1 VKGSAPLDLA
11 LLFLPPLSLGLLVT
25 AHLGIAL
32 GLSRRAPR
40 WRAVVA
46 LLVPPLAVIWGRE
59 ERLFGWCRLWLGA
72 GAAYAVTVALAIVS

>member
-11 LLFLPPLSLGLLVT
+11 LLFLPPLSLGLFVT

-40 WRAVVA
+40 WRALVA
-46 LLVPPLAVIWGRE
+46 LVVPPLALVWGRE

-72 GAAYAVTVALAIVS
+72 CAAYAVTLALALAS